1 MIYFGPDQQ
10 AKRFGGGRGDG
21 RKRTLHLD
29 LKFGLKL
36 NEKSR
41 VLKKILKLDKTL
53 LNSRNRSKRAN
64 MTVNTDNASDITIVD
79 SLHTL

>member
-10 AKRFGGGRGDG
+10 AKWFGGGRGDG
-21 RKRTLHLD
+21 RKRTLHFNLT
-29 LKFGLKL
+29 FGLKL

-53 LNSRNRSKRAN
+53 LNSRNISKRAN
-64 MTVNTDNASDITIVD
+64 TTVNTDNVSDIAIVD